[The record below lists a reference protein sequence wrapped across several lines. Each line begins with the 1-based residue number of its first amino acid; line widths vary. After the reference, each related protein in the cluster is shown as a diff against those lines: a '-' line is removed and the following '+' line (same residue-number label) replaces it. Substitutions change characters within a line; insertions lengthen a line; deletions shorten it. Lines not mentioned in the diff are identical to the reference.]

1 MKHIMKDS
9 YSLWTM
15 RRQFTLQTATN
26 SFLHWSLFL
35 NMRPQKV
42 LLSRETGLISSVEAS
57 MRKISSYD
65 KFITSG

>member
-1 MKHIMKDS
+1 MKNIMKDS

-42 LLSRETGLISSVEAS
+42 LISRETGLISSVEAS
-57 MRKISSYD
+57 MRKFDSYD
-65 KFITSG
+65 KFITGG